1 MPTGKTPE
9 TGADPCH
16 RIIWRLWQPL
26 EAERCPTRAFKE
38 MSGPPKSR

>member
-26 EAERCPTRAFKE
+26 G
-38 MSGPPKSR
+38 SGAMPNEGI